1 MIQLQKLRIEEF
13 RGIRELELKLDGK
26 SLVVVG
32 PNGSGKSG
40 VVDAIDFVLTGNV
53 ARLSGAGTGGISVTK
68 HAPHVHKRDDPAAA
82 KVTLQFTHAPSGQ
95 VGVLTRSVKTAGRY
109 ALEPNTPELAGAVA
123 WAAQH
128 SELTLSRREVIK
140 FVNAEPGKRAQEV
153 QALLKLD
160 RIDETRRLLQTART
174 KTSTAAKVADSGTKT
189 AEDGVKRILDLSNL
203 LASEILTVVNKKR
216 SVLGLLEL
224 TTIEPETDLS
234 AGTNTDGERKSFNK
248 AAAVRDVEAVTNYL
262 SEHPE
267 LDEAASE
274 VITALADLEADPTV
288 LDALRHRQLVEVG
301 LPLVS
306 GAACPLCDVAW
317 QDVETLREHLTSK
330 LARSAAAVKL
340 QQRIQTAG
348 AKVLAQL
355 RTMRGL
361 IQAAQPHSVTMEQT
375 SLQMALI
382 DWASDIAAFES
393 KLATLESMRDESARL
408 ESDPLATPATMAGGL
423 TALREAIDALP
434 DQSATDAARSFLSIA
449 QDRWSQLR
457 QARAAAA
464 KAAAAQE
471 AANAIYE
478 TYNSVADA
486 ALTTLYKTVEDDFSN
501 YYRQINA
508 DDEASFKAGL
518 EPSAGKLDLA
528 VDFYG
533 IGMFPPMAYHSE
545 GHQDGMGVCLYLA
558 LIGQLLKSDFRF
570 AVLDDVVTSVD
581 VNHRRQFCRLLKD
594 AFPDVQFIITTHDE
608 VWARQMVSSGLIT
621 RGSLARFH
629 GWTVDGGP
637 LYGQGGD
644 FWEKVDT
651 DLAND
656 DVPAAAHKLRRNLE
670 ASLAD
675 IAAGIQGQVVYR
687 GDNNYDLSAFFSAV
701 KGRHGDL
708 LKKAATSANSW
719 NNEAAKRKVEALKA
733 ERTNAIEAQD
743 GENWAI
749 NALVHNNDWATLSK
763 ADFGMVVEACKQFL
777 NLFTCSNAAC
787 DGWLYV
793 LGIPGKEE
801 ELRCSCG
808 TFTLNLRKK

>member
-13 RGIRELELKLDGK
+13 RGIRELELKMDGK

-53 ARLSGAGTGGISVTK
+53 ARLSGAGTGGISVAK
-68 HAPHVHKRDDPAAA
+68 HAPHVHKRDDPEAA
-82 KVTLQFTHAPSGQ
+82 KVTLEFTHVPSGQ
-95 VGVLTRSVKTAGRY
+95 VGVLTRSVKTAGQY
-109 ALEPNTPELAGAVA
+109 KLEPTTPELAAAVA

-140 FVNAEPGKRAQEV
+140 YVNAEPGKRAQEV

-174 KTSTAAKVADSGTKT
+174 KTSTAAKTADSGIKT

-203 LASEILTVVNKKR
+203 LASEILTAVNKQR
-216 SVLGLLEL
+216 TVLGLAEL
-224 TTIEPETDLS
+224 KSIEPETDLS
-234 AGTNTDGERKSFNK
+234 ASTKTDGTQKTFNK
-248 AAAVRDVEAVTNYL
+248 AAALRDVEAVSNYL

-274 VITALADLEADPTV
+274 LTTALAELEADPTV
-288 LDALRHRQLVEVG
+288 LEALRHRQLVEVG

-306 GAACPLCDVAW
+306 EPACPLCDAAW
-317 QDVETLREHLTSK
+317 EDAETLREHLNAK
-330 LARSAAAVKL
+330 LARSEAAAKL
-340 QQRIQTAG
+340 QQLIQIASG
-348 AKVLAQL
+348 KVVTQL
-355 RTMRGL
+355 RSLRGL
-361 IQAAQPHSVTMEQT
+361 IQTAQPHAVTMGQT
-375 SLQMALI
+375 SLQSALI
-382 DWASDIAAFES
+382 GWSSDIAAFES
-393 KLATLESMRDESARL
+393 RLTALESTRDESARL
-408 ESDPLATPATMAGGL
+408 ESDPLATPAAMTADL
-423 TALREAIDALP
+423 TALRDAIDALP
-434 DQSATDAARSFLSIA
+434 DQSATDEARSFLSVA

-457 QARAAAA
+457 QARATAA
-464 KAAAAQE
+464 KTAAAQK
-471 AANAIYE
+471 AANAVYE

-518 EPSAGKLDLA
+518 EASAGKLDLE

-581 VNHRRQFCRLLKD
+581 VNHRRQFCKLLKD
-594 AFPDVQFIITTHDE
+594 VFPDVQFIITTHDE
-608 VWARQMVSSGLIT
+608 VWARQMVTSGLVT
-621 RGSLARFH
+621 RGSLSRFH

-644 FWEKVDT
+644 FWEKIDA

-656 DVPAAAHKLRRNLE
+656 DVPGAAHKLRRNLE
-670 ASLAD
+670 ASLGD
-675 IAAGIQGQVVYR
+675 IAANIQGSVVYR

-708 LKKAATSANSW
+708 LKKATASAHSW
-719 NNEAAKRKVEALKA
+719 NNDTAKQQVEELKT
-733 ERTNAIEAQD
+733 ERAKAMLAQD

-749 NALVHNNDWATLSK
+749 NALVHNNDWATMSK
-763 ADFGMVVEACKQFL
+763 ADFSPVVEASKQFL
-777 NLFTCSNAAC
+777 DLFTCSNAAC

-793 LGIPGKEE
+793 LGMPGKEE

-808 TFTLNLRKK
+808 TFNLNLRKK